1 MNPQANTTPIRQGDT
16 IDLVDYLEQGRRMRS
31 AALWNFAT
39 HLKPSVEA
47 RDAQPEAAPP
57 IPFCASSDTARYM
70 QEGRSMRNAV
80 MIELLAGAWTM
91 LAKGVRHI
99 VRRSR
104 STSAFS

>member
-1 MNPQANTTPIRQGDT
+1 
-16 IDLVDYLEQGRRMRS
+16 MRS
-31 AALWNFAT
+31 P
-39 HLKPSVEA
+39 KRRRQS
-47 RDAQPEAAPP
+47 RSAQ
-57 IPFCASSDTARYM
+57 SSDTARYM

-104 STSAFS
+104 STTAFS